1 MDFSQLDQHPDET
14 DDTQRQAAARRCTWV
29 SVGVNLCLT
38 VVQVLTGLWASSQA
52 LVADGIHSLSDL
64 AADFVVLLALRH
76 SRKEAD
82 EDHHYGHQRYETAA
96 SLVLGALLLLV
107 GIGMVWAAA
116 GKLRDPEAIALVNPL
131 ALWVA
136 ALALL
141 AKELLFR
148 YMLKMG
154 EALRSSLLV
163 ANAWHARSDA
173 ASSLL
178 VVVGIVGN
186 LMGFKL
192 LDPVAATLV
201 GFMVGKMGWGFFWEA
216 LHDLTDRAASAEQ
229 TELIA
234 QDILATP
241 GVLGLHDL
249 RTRKTGDMIL
259 VDVHLDIDGNLS
271 VREGHDIA
279 LSVKQQ
285 IMAKHPVLDVMTH
298 VDPVPPSQAEQ
309 ALSTRT

>member
-1 MDFSQLDQHPDET
+1 MDMSHLDNWQDET
-14 DDTQRQAAARRCTWV
+14 DDPKRQSAARRCTWV

-38 VVQVLTGLWASSQA
+38 VVQVVTGVWAGSQA

-64 AADFVVLLALRH
+64 AADFVVLLALQH
-76 SRKEAD
+76 SRKAAD

-116 GKLRDPEAIALVNPL
+116 GKLRDPQSIGLVNPL

-136 ALALL
+136 GVALL

-148 YMLKMG
+148 YMLKTG
-154 EALRSSLLV
+154 QALRSSLLV

-178 VVVGIVGN
+178 VVVGIGGN
-186 LMGFKL
+186 LLGYQL

-229 TELIA
+229 TEHMA
-234 QDILATP
+234 REILATP

-259 VDVHLDIDGNLS
+259 VDVHLEIDGDLS
-271 VREGHDIA
+271 VRQGHDIA
-279 LSVKQQ
+279 LAVRQR
-285 IMAKHPVLDVMTH
+285 IMAQHPVLDVMTH
-298 VDPVPPSQAEQ
+298 VDPVPPSTAESS
-309 ALSTRT
+309 AASS